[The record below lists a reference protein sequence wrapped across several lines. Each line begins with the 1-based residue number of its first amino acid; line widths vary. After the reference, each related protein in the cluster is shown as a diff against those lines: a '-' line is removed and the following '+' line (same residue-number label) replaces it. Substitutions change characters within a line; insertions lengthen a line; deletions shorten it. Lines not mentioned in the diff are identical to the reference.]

1 MDNELLL
8 MSKNDI
14 PFIEAG
20 VTIHQPTIREIAYL
34 GEEQFYSACELLRIS
49 KDNLEIEDKN
59 ELEKYTNFDILMS
72 VLNEKSPVSA
82 KYKITVLS
90 LLAIIFP
97 NYAIQIKDKYISL
110 LQENIE
116 NKIDNSNYKYFISY
130 LKSMFC
136 LNGLTGKDNSE
147 YNPVGDLAKSIAEKL
162 KKRHQKLAEEKKETR
177 KVAILCRY
185 VSILAVGENK
195 DMNSLM
201 DYTVYQLFDEFKR
214 YELKMNWDIH
224 LKAKLAGAQD
234 LKEVDDWMK
243 DIHSE
248 NEK

>member
-72 VLNEKSPVSA
+72 VLNERGTVSA

-130 LKSMFC
+130 LNSMFC